1 MLSLNTA
8 EGKFESNDIT
18 THVLS
23 EHYHDALNI
32 FRMKHIVP
40 KNIHILYLRTVFVLQ
55 SESHSRRV
63 ACGTIKSHSMRRG
76 VPPPTLLITFH
87 IRLFTNRPKMIPVS
101 DESHI
106 SGIFFVQC
114 KRFFSIVGQFLLKAV
129 KHEYTN
135 LRITQY

>member
-1 MLSLNTA
+1 MLSLNTS
-8 EGKFESNDIT
+8 EGKFPSNDIT

-23 EHYHDALNI
+23 EHYYDALNI

-55 SESHSRRV
+55 SESHSARG
-63 ACGTIKSHSMRRG
+63 GTIKSHSVRRG

-87 IRLFTNRPKMIPVS
+87 IRLFTNRPKMIPVF

-106 SGIFFVQC
+106 SGNFLVQC
-114 KRFFSIVGQFLLKAV
+114 VKTFSLLWDSFYSK
-129 KHEYTN
+129 
-135 LRITQY
+135 